1 MSNIYA
7 LPSQEA
13 MYDQASEWIAKL
25 DRGLSSSEEEAL
37 VSWLELHDKHRDI
50 LFEMASVWD
59 SMDSLSRLSSLFP
72 PPTKSVVHK
81 SGYQRLY
88 FAAAASVLVVM
99 MIGVLGVMTYAPS
112 QASGWLAAFNINKNI
127 DGVYDTS
134 VGEHSRVNLPDG
146 SELVLN
152 TNSRIQVKYTDDAR
166 LFFLERGEVHIDVAH
181 DKSRPLSVIAGDKVV
196 QAVGT
201 AFNVQIFN
209 DREVELIV
217 TDGKVLVAEHD
228 ANELFET
235 IEQAPLPV
243 SSLAVSQ
250 GEKIVLGSEKE
261 KVDKIQDADIEAS
274 LSWRQGN
281 LVFRGETLEEALAE
295 ITRYTDVEFEI
306 RDDAVR
312 SVRIAGLFKAGDI
325 KGLLATLRQNFHID
339 HQKLNNNKVT
349 LTSI

>member
-1 MSNIYA
+1 MSNVYE
-7 LPSQEA
+7 LPSNEA
-13 MYDQASEWIAKL
+13 AYDQASEWIAKL
-25 DRGLSSSEEEAL
+25 DRDLSESEEQEL
-37 VSWLELHDKHRDI
+37 VSWLESNEAHRDI

-59 SMDSLSRLSSLFP
+59 SMDSLSRLSSLFS
-72 PPTKSVVHK
+72 PPTKSAAPKGFH
-81 SGYQRLY
+81 QRFY
-88 FAAAASVLVVM
+88 FAAAASILVVAM
-99 MIGVLGVMTYAPS
+99 VGVLSVMSYVPS
-112 QASGWLAAFNINKNI
+112 QAPAWLAVFQINKNI

-166 LFFLERGEVHIDVAH
+166 LFFLERGEIHIDVAH

-217 TDGKVLVAEHD
+217 TDGKVLVAEHNS
-228 ANELFET
+228 NEVFEE

-250 GEKIVLGSEKE
+250 GEKIVLGSKE
-261 KVDKIQDADIEAS
+261 EHVDKIQDTDIEAS

-306 RDDAVR
+306 RDDSVR

-339 HQKLNNNKVT
+339 HQKLDNNKVT

>member
-1 MSNIYA
+1 MSNVYE
-7 LPSQEA
+7 LPSNEA
-13 MYDQASEWIAKL
+13 AYDQASEWIAKL
-25 DRGLSSSEEEAL
+25 DRGLSDNEEKAL
-37 VSWLELHDKHRDI
+37 VSWLESNDTHRDV

-59 SMDSLSRLSSLFP
+59 SMDSLSRLSSLFS
-72 PPTKSVVHK
+72 PPTKSATPKGFH
-81 SGYQRLY
+81 QRLY

-99 MIGVLGVMTYAPS
+99 MVGVLGVMSYGSSHAP
-112 QASGWLAAFNINKNI
+112 AWLAAFQINKNI
-127 DGVYDTS
+127 DGVYDTG

-217 TDGKVLVAEHD
+217 TDGKVLVAERDVD
-228 ANELFET
+228 ALFEE
-235 IEQAPLPV
+235 IEQAPLPA
-243 SSLAVSQ
+243 SSLAVSE
-250 GEKIVLGSEKE
+250 GEKIVLGSEE
-261 KVDKIQDADIEAS
+261 EQVDKIQDVDIEAN

-339 HQKLNNNKVT
+339 HQKLDNNKVT
-349 LTSI
+349 LISI